1 MEFISNLIIQII
13 QTIYHLLESIG
24 YPSFGLAIV
33 LMTVIIKIVLF
44 PLTKKQIEST
54 RAMMKIQPKM
64 DEIRKKYKN
73 DPTRLNQELAKL
85 YKENNMNPLA
95 GCLPLLIQMPILF
108 GMYYSIRGLKD
119 HHEVLGSFLWV
130 PEISKSTN
138 EIIEG
143 LSFTDPQ
150 YLLAFVLPLVSAFT
164 TYIQAKQT
172 MPKKNPNDKQQ
183 DGVMGMMQGQ
193 MMTYFMPLLIGFW
206 SLSFPS
212 ALVIYWIVMN
222 IMQIAQQAYINKQMD
237 NKR

>member
-13 QTIYHLLESIG
+13 QTIYHFLESIG
-24 YPSFGLAIV
+24 YPSYGLAIV
-33 LMTVIIKIVLF
+33 LMTIIIKIVLF

-150 YLLAFVLPLVSAFT
+150 YLLAYVLPLVSAFT

>member
-13 QTIYHLLESIG
+13 QTIYHFLESIG
-24 YPSFGLAIV
+24 YPSYGLAIV
-33 LMTVIIKIVLF
+33 LMTIIIKIVLF

-193 MMTYFMPLLIGFW
+193 MMTYFMPLIIGVW

-212 ALVIYWIVMN
+212 ALVIYWITMN
-222 IMQIAQQAYINKQMD
+222 IMQIAQQAYVNKQMD
-237 NKR
+237 SKR

>member
-13 QTIYHLLESIG
+13 QTIYHFLESIG
-24 YPSFGLAIV
+24 YPSYGLAIV
-33 LMTVIIKIVLF
+33 LMTIIIKIVLF

-150 YLLAFVLPLVSAFT
+150 YLLAYVLPLVSAFT

-193 MMTYFMPLLIGFW
+193 MMTYFMPLVIGVW

-212 ALVIYWIVMN
+212 ALVIYWITMN
-222 IMQIAQQAYINKQMD
+222 IMQIAQQAYVNKQMD
-237 NKR
+237 SKR

>member
-13 QTIYHLLESIG
+13 QTIYHFLESIG
-24 YPSFGLAIV
+24 YPSYGLAIV
-33 LMTVIIKIVLF
+33 LMTIIIKIVLF

-150 YLLAFVLPLVSAFT
+150 YLLAFVLPIVSAFT

-193 MMTYFMPLLIGFW
+193 MMTYFMPLLIGVW
-206 SLSFPS
+206 SITFPS
-212 ALVIYWIVMN
+212 ALVIYWITMN
-222 IMQIAQQAYINKQMD
+222 IMQIAQQAYVNKQMD
-237 NKR
+237 SKR